1 MRYILFQLDP
11 FDYSARYKIMDG
23 ERVEISKIL
32 PGGLS
37 VRQLGQFLATQSHDF
52 SAYHIE
58 VLCPVEFYE
67 ELEKDI
73 LEAEQKTYSENK
85 IVVEKIDA

>member
-11 FDYSARYKIMDG
+11 FDYSARYKIMD
-23 ERVEISKIL
+23 
-32 PGGLS
+32 